1 MDCPLSGGRSGTGPA
16 RKVITP
22 RNGNLTNVIPS
33 RLRDCRT
40 NAALS
45 NPEGLSFKVA
55 ISLLSHKLRY
65 GRGIPTEDQVSL
77 SDTVARG
84 NRRFSVSPRLV
95 SRSEN
100 NAQQGFGLS
109 RCLLSRIS
117 L

>member
-65 GRGIPTEDQVSL
+65 GRGIPTEEPGFSKRYGSPWESAIL
-77 SDTVARG
+77 SIT
-84 NRRFSVSPRLV
+84 
-95 SRSEN
+95 ET
-100 NAQQGFGLS
+100 GFP
-109 RCLLSRIS
+109 
-117 L
+117 